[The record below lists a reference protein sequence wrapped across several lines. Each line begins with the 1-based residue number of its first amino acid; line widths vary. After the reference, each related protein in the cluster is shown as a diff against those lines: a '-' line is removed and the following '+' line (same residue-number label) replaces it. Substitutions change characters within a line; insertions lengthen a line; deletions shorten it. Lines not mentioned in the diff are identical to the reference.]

1 MILDPRIVAS
11 ETSLK
16 EFVASHDIAFFDF
29 GCSSGGGT
37 KYAQDVLGRPGLG
50 FDIDPGKL
58 QLADAAGLACC
69 EFDLLTLPAAKMV
82 EQTII
87 FHMLEHLYSVE
98 QARQFIQKAVQ
109 VSTDY
114 VVIKQPFYDADP
126 DLFRMGLKT
135 YYSHWTGHRNQ
146 MTTPDFW
153 FILDALRRDRL
164 IRDFVIGYKA
174 PITNSS
180 HPVLHPLDSKLNCHE
195 YDAAEHPPKA
205 MGIELD
211 FPLYYEIQVEIDIRG
226 KGTSSLWKSL
236 APEAIGYDSR
246 SGAASLSAYARSL
259 ERLKSPPHGAA
270 RPTVAARAEFP
281 EVRFFIR
288 DDDFV
293 EITGKFE
300 RLEAL
305 AKRNVPFMLAAI
317 PAALQVS
324 PPECARILENFM
336 VVQHG
341 FAHRN
346 HGPDTARSEFPAT
359 RDASLVEQDLLAGKT
374 TLQELFGRLAGEH
387 FVAPWNRFAAEHM
400 DLMVKLGYRSY
411 QGLGTI
417 TFHGGLPL
425 IGYGINFTSIYQD
438 CQADYP
444 RMLALIL
451 QRIGAYVADARS
463 KGIQGTLMVPVNTH
477 HLMMDD
483 QQFEYLERLCDELQ
497 SIYGL
502 RFASAAD
509 AVAAFLDLS
518 PSRKQEMSA

>member
-1 MILDPRIVAS
+1 MIVDPNVVAS
-11 ETSLK
+11 ESSLR

-37 KYAQDVLGRPGLG
+37 KYTQDVVGRPGLG

-69 EFDLLTLPAAKMV
+69 EFDLLALPAAKVV

-98 QARQFIQKAVQ
+98 QARQFIQKAVE
-109 VSTDY
+109 VSLDH
-114 VVIKQPFYDADP
+114 VLIKQPFYDADP

-153 FILDALRRDRL
+153 FILDALRRGGF
-164 IRDFVIGYKA
+164 IRDFVIGYKM
-174 PITNSS
+174 PITSSS
-180 HPVLHPLDSKLNCHE
+180 HPILHPLDSKINCHE
-195 YDAAEHPPKA
+195 YDAVEHPPKV

-211 FPLYYEIQVEIDIRG
+211 FPLYYEIQIEIDIRG
-226 KGTSSLWKSL
+226 KGTSPLWMSL
-236 APEAIGYDSR
+236 APDAIGYDSR
-246 SGAASLSAYARSL
+246 SGAASLSAHARSL
-259 ERLKSPPHGAA
+259 ERLRSPA
-270 RPTVAARAEFP
+270 RSAGRPSVAARAEFP
-281 EVRFFIR
+281 DVRFFIR

-293 EITGKFE
+293 ELSPRFE

-305 AKRNVPFMLAAI
+305 ARRNVPFMLAAI
-317 PAALQVS
+317 PGALKVS
-324 PPECARILENFM
+324 PSDCARILENFL

-346 HGPDTARSEFPAT
+346 HGPDAN
-359 RDASLVEQDLLAGKT
+359 LVEQDLLAGKT
-374 TLQELFGRLAGEH
+374 ILQRLFGRLAGEH

-400 DLMVKLGYRSY
+400 DWMVKLGYRSY

-417 TFHGGLPL
+417 TFHGDLPL

-444 RMLALIL
+444 RMLELVL
-451 QRIGAYVADARS
+451 QRIGAYAADARS

-483 QQFEYLERLCDELQ
+483 QQFDYLERLCQELQ
-497 SIYGL
+497 SLHGL
-502 RFASAAD
+502 RFASAGD
-509 AVAAFLDLS
+509 AIAAFLDLD
-518 PSRKQEMSA
+518 PSRKLEMSA